1 MSCIVRDPNSRNW
14 YVVYRRAH
22 DRKRVKRSCGTP
34 DRKVALKFAR
44 SVDEAD
50 RLIRRGGNVED
61 ALRSIIDEMLTSAG
75 RPPLDNPTVEEWFER
90 WLKNQAGSVAEA
102 SLRRYK
108 QALGSFLR
116 FLGERKTLKLA
127 ELSSADIE
135 GYRDRLLAE
144 GRSPNTVNLLGKTIL
159 GAPFLAAVRQ
169 GLLTRSP
176 VSALRGLR
184 FEPTERSVFSPGE
197 IARLFSAAQGEWRT
211 LIYLGYFSGAR
222 LRDCALLRWQDVS
235 LHEGRICFRQRKTR
249 RVIQIPITPE
259 LSEHLLTLPAP
270 DQPDAPLMPTLAQ
283 LAVGGSRG
291 LSNQFRELMNRAGLE
306 SGVARARD
314 GKAGRT
320 VSSRSFHSLRH
331 SFVSAMMNA
340 GIAPEVRQK
349 LTGHS
354 SLAILQG
361 YSHAEWQTLMAAV
374 GSIPRILPG
383 A

>member
-22 DRKRVKRSCGTP
+22 ERKRVKRSTGTP
-34 DRKVALKFAR
+34 DRKAALKFAR

-50 RLIRRGGNVED
+50 RLIRRGGDIED
-61 ALRSIIDEMLTSAG
+61 ALRAIINDMLQGAG
-75 RPPLDNPTVEEWFER
+75 RPPLDNPSVAEWFER

-102 SLRRYK
+102 SLRRYEH
-108 QALGSFLR
+108 ALNSFLR
-116 FLGERKTLKLA
+116 FLGDRKTLKLG
-127 ELSSADIE
+127 ELSSAHIE
-135 GYRDRLLAE
+135 GYRERLLAE
-144 GRSPNTVNLLGKTIL
+144 GRSPNTVNLLSKTIL

-184 FEPTERSVFSPGE
+184 FEATERGTFSPGE
-197 IARLFSAAQGEWRT
+197 IARLFSAAAG
-211 LIYLGYFSGAR
+211 G
-222 LRDCALLRWQDVS
+222 
-235 LHEGRICFRQRKTR
+235 

-270 DQPDAPLMPTLAQ
+270 DQPDAPLMPGLAQ

-291 LSNQFRELMNRAGLE
+291 LSHQFRELMNRAGLE
-306 SGVARARD
+306 SGIARARD
-314 GKAGRT
+314 GKAGHT

-340 GIAPEVRQK
+340 GVPPELRQK

-354 SLAILQG
+354 NLAIHQS
-361 YSHAEWQTLMAAV
+361 YSHAEWQTLAQAV
-374 GSIPRILPG
+374 GSIPRIVPN

>member
-1 MSCIVRDPNSRNW
+1 MSCIVKDPRSRNW

-22 DRKRVKRSCGTP
+22 DRKRVKRSTGTA
-34 DRKVALKFAR
+34 DRKAALKFAKT
-44 SVDEAD
+44 VDEAD
-50 RLIRRGGNVED
+50 RLIRRGGDIED
-61 ALRSIIDEMLTSAG
+61 ALRSIIDELLTSAG
-75 RPPLDNPTVEEWFER
+75 RPPLDNPSVAEWFAR
-90 WLKNQAGSVAEA
+90 WLKNQAGAVAEA
-102 SLRRYK
+102 SLRRYE

-135 GYRDRLLAE
+135 RYRDRLLAE
-144 GRSPNTVNLLGKTIL
+144 GRSPNTVNLLSKTIL

-176 VSALRGLR
+176 VAALRSLR
-184 FEPTERSVFSPGE
+184 VEPTERGVFSPGE
-197 IARLFSAAQGEWRT
+197 IARLFSAAEGESPT
-211 LIYLGYFSGAR
+211 LVYLAYFSGAR

-270 DQPDAPLMPTLAQ
+270 DQPDAPLLPGLARQ
-283 LAVGGSRG
+283 AVGGSRG
-291 LSNQFRELMNRAGLE
+291 LSHQFRELMNRAGLE
-306 SGVARARD
+306 AGVARARD
-314 GKAGRT
+314 GAAGHT

-340 GIAPEVRQK
+340 GVPPELRQK

-354 SLAILQG
+354 SLQIHQN
-361 YSHAEWQTLMAAV
+361 YSHAEWQTLAQAV
-374 GSIPRILPG
+374 GSIPRIVPS